1 MILSLAFGWSSHD
14 GNRNDNASSQATY
27 IFGAARSSFYV
38 AAFSKTLQVFIN
50 TIPQWSLG
58 KSRHQMLRRSATN
71 RYSTPVA
78 VVSSSSS
85 VSNNLSLYSRED
97 FSVNKPILQEPLR
110 PVRELLTRAK
120 SLWPFMSQSLRLS
133 KIKQPKGGRLSY
145 FERGLIV
152 GLALTLVAISGT
164 SVAIH
169 RASQH
174 FFKRV

>member
-1 MILSLAFGWSSHD
+1 MNSADSS
-14 GNRNDNASSQATY
+14 RNDNAPSQATY
-27 IFGAARSSFYV
+27 IFGAAKSSFYV

-50 TIPQWSLG
+50 TIPQWSL
-58 KSRHQMLRRSATN
+58 
-71 RYSTPVA
+71 VA
-78 VVSSSSS
+78 VAPSSSS
-85 VSNNLSLYSRED
+85 VSDSRSLYSRED
-97 FSVNKPILQEPLR
+97 FSVNKPIVQEPLR
-110 PVRELLTRAK
+110 HVRELAIRAK
-120 SLWPFMSQSLRLS
+120 ALWPFMSQTLRLG

-164 SVAIH
+164 SLGIH